1 MEHSDGHIA
10 SNWYLV
16 RTRALCEYKA
26 AAGLERNGYDLF
38 FPRVNTPKPRRGHED
53 TPLFPGYLFV
63 RVDHTRSSLPPVDNI
78 SGLVGWVKFDGI
90 APPVPDTVI
99 SELSRTVDVVN
110 RNGGYWRRFQQGEM
124 VRVTSGW
131 MSSLAR
137 ILEEPESP
145 NSRVRVLL
153 DFMGRLVW
161 ARVPWKDLE
170 AVDNGGPGGHG
181 LGKPPRRTRGK
192 GRWIRGHGPRALEDA

>member
-1 MEHSDGHIA
+1 VEHLNGHDA
-10 SNWYLV
+10 STWYLV
-16 RTRALCEYKA
+16 RTRPLCEYKA

-63 RVDHTRSSLPPVDNI
+63 RFDRAGTGLPPVNKV
-78 SGLVGWVKFDGI
+78 SGLVGWVEFDGVV
-90 APPVPDTVI
+90 PPVPDAVI
-99 SELSRTVDVVN
+99 SEMSRTVDDVN

-124 VRVTSGW
+124 VRITSGW
-131 MSSLAR
+131 MNNLAE

-153 DFMGRLVW
+153 NFMGRLVR
-161 ARVPWKDLE
+161 ARVPWKELE
-170 AVDNGGPGGHG
+170 AVDGGPARYGSGR
-181 LGKPPRRTRGK
+181 PPRRTRGK
-192 GRWIRGHGPRALEDA
+192 GRWIRGQGPRALEGG